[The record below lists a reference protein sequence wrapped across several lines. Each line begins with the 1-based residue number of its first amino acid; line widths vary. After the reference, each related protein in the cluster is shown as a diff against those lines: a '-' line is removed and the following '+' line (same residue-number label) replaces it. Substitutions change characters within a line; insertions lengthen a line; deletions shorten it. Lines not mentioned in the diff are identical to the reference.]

1 MVENIYLDE
10 TKIPLTFFED
20 ETVDGLY
27 KVTIEFNVTSEA
39 YHDIAVLLYRE
50 RFDVEVPDKD
60 KKFKGE
66 IYNYSTS
73 LTNLYEDNQV
83 AVYRL
88 VLKEIREDQKG

>member
-1 MVENIYLDE
+1 MVEHIYLDE
-10 TKIPLTFFED
+10 TDIPLTHFED

-39 YHDIAVLLYRE
+39 YHDIAVLLYRGH
-50 RFDVEVPDKD
+50 FDVEVPAKY
-60 KKFKGE
+60 KQFKGE

-73 LTNLYEDNQV
+73 LTNLYEENQV

-88 VLKEIREDQKG
+88 VLIEIPEEQKG

>member
-10 TKIPLTFFED
+10 TQIPLTHFVD

-39 YHDIAVLLYRE
+39 YHDIAVLLYRG
-50 RFDVEVPDKD
+50 RFDVEIPDKD

-66 IYNYSTS
+66 IYIRTIK
-73 LTNLYEDNQV
+73 LRCTVLCLKKYERTKRDEQ
-83 AVYRL
+83 Y
-88 VLKEIREDQKG
+88 EIEYT

>member
-39 YHDIAVLLYRE
+39 YHDIAVLLYRG

-88 VLKEIREDQKG
+88 VLKEMREDQKG

>member
-1 MVENIYLDE
+1 MVENIYLDK
-10 TKIPLTFFED
+10 TQIPLTHFED

-39 YHDIAVLLYRE
+39 YHDIAVLLYRG
-50 RFDVEVPDKD
+50 RFDVEIPAKD

-66 IYNYSTS
+66 IFNYSTS

-88 VLKEIREDQKG
+88 VLKEIQEDQKE

>member
-1 MVENIYLDE
+1 LVENIYLDK
-10 TKIPLTFFED
+10 TQIPLTHFED

-39 YHDIAVLLYRE
+39 YHDIAVLLYRG
-50 RFDVEVPDKD
+50 RFDVEIPDKD

-73 LTNLYEDNQV
+73 LTNLYKDNQV
-83 AVYRL
+83 AEYRL
-88 VLKEIREDQKG
+88 VLKEIREGQKG

>member
-10 TKIPLTFFED
+10 TQIPLTHFVD

-39 YHDIAVLLYRE
+39 YHDIAVLLYRGH
-50 RFDVEVPDKD
+50 FDVEVPAKD

-66 IYNYSTS
+66 IFNYSTS

-88 VLKEIREDQKG
+88 VLIEIQEDQKE

>member
-1 MVENIYLDE
+1 MVENIYLHE

-39 YHDIAVLLYRE
+39 YHDIAVLLYRG

>member
-39 YHDIAVLLYRE
+39 YHDIAVLLYRG

-60 KKFKGE
+60 KQFKGE

-83 AVYRL
+83 AVYHL

>member
-10 TKIPLTFFED
+10 MKIPLTFFED

-39 YHDIAVLLYRE
+39 YHDIAVLLYRGH
-50 RFDVEVPDKD
+50 FNVEVPAKD

-66 IYNYSTS
+66 IFNYSTS

-88 VLKEIREDQKG
+88 VLIEIQEDQKE

>member
-10 TKIPLTFFED
+10 TQIPLTHFED

-39 YHDIAVLLYRE
+39 YHDIAVLLYRG
-50 RFDVEVPDKD
+50 RFDVEVPAKD

>member
-1 MVENIYLDE
+1 MVEHIYLDE
-10 TKIPLTFFED
+10 TQIPLTYFED

-27 KVTIEFNVTSEA
+27 KVTIEFNVPSEA
-39 YHDIAVLLYRE
+39 YHDIAVLLYRGH
-50 RFDVEVPDKD
+50 FDVEVPAKD

-66 IYNYSTS
+66 IFNYSTS

-88 VLKEIREDQKG
+88 VLIEIQEDQKE

>member
-1 MVENIYLDE
+1 M
-10 TKIPLTFFED
+10 KIPLTFFED

-39 YHDIAVLLYRE
+39 YHDIAVLLYRG

>member
-10 TKIPLTFFED
+10 TQIPLTHFAD

-39 YHDIAVLLYRE
+39 YHDIAVLLYRG
-50 RFDVEVPDKD
+50 RFDVEIPDKD

-73 LTNLYEDNQV
+73 LTNLYKDNQV

>member
-10 TKIPLTFFED
+10 TKIPLTFFEG

-39 YHDIAVLLYRE
+39 YHDIAVLLYRG
-50 RFDVEVPDKD
+50 RFDVEVPAKN
-60 KKFKGE
+60 KQFKGE

-83 AVYRL
+83 AVYCL

>member
-10 TKIPLTFFED
+10 MKIPLTFFED

-39 YHDIAVLLYRE
+39 YHDIAVLLYRG

-60 KKFKGE
+60 KKFKDE

>member
-10 TKIPLTFFED
+10 MKIPLTFFED

-39 YHDIAVLLYRE
+39 YHDIAVLLYRA

-73 LTNLYEDNQV
+73 LTNLYQDNQV

-88 VLKEIREDQKG
+88 VIKEIREDQKG

>member
-10 TKIPLTFFED
+10 TQIPLTFFED

-39 YHDIAVLLYRE
+39 YHDIAVLLYRG

-60 KKFKGE
+60 KQFKGE

-73 LTNLYEDNQV
+73 LTNLYKDNQV
-83 AVYRL
+83 AVYHL

>member
-1 MVENIYLDE
+1 LVENIYLDE
-10 TKIPLTFFED
+10 MKIPLTFFED

-39 YHDIAVLLYRE
+39 YHDIAVLLYRG

>member
-10 TKIPLTFFED
+10 TQIPLTFFED

-39 YHDIAVLLYRE
+39 YHDIAVLLYRG

-60 KKFKGE
+60 KQFKGE

>member
-1 MVENIYLDE
+1 MVEHIYLDE
-10 TKIPLTFFED
+10 TQIPLTHFED

-39 YHDIAVLLYRE
+39 YHDIAVLLYRGH
-50 RFDVEVPDKD
+50 FDVEVLAKD

-66 IYNYSTS
+66 IFNYSTS

-83 AVYRL
+83 AVYHL
-88 VLKEIREDQKG
+88 VLIEIQEDQKE

>member
-39 YHDIAVLLYRE
+39 YHDIAVLLYRG

-60 KKFKGE
+60 KQFKGE

-73 LTNLYEDNQV
+73 LTNLYKDNQV
-83 AVYRL
+83 AVYHL

>member
-10 TKIPLTFFED
+10 MKIPLTFFED

-39 YHDIAVLLYRE
+39 YHDIAVLLYRG

>member
-1 MVENIYLDE
+1 MVENIYLDK
-10 TKIPLTFFED
+10 TQIPLTHFED

-27 KVTIEFNVTSEA
+27 KVTIEFNVTSKA
-39 YHDIAVLLYRE
+39 YHDIAVLLYRG
-50 RFDVEVPDKD
+50 RFDVEIPDKD

-73 LTNLYEDNQV
+73 LTNLYKDNQV